1 MGLSLQKGQSLSLK
15 KNDGASLT
23 RVRLGLGWDSAAPV
37 KRGLFGGLKKAA
49 DVDLDASA
57 IFFDAS
63 GKALDTVFFNQLQSK
78 DGSTRHTGDNLTGE
92 GDGDDEVILVDLTA
106 VSPAVAHIVFVIT
119 SYTKQT
125 FDLVE
130 NAFCRVVDDSTAG
143 SPEVARFQLTDSGT
157 HTAMVMAKVSREGAG
172 WQFTAIGNRANGR
185 TAMDLIADAATTL

>member
-15 KNDGASLT
+15 KNDGAALT
-23 RVRLGLGWDSAAPV
+23 RVRMGLGWDSAAPV
-37 KRGLFGGLKKAA
+37 KRGLFGGMKKAA
-49 DVDLDASA
+49 EVDLDASA

-106 VSPAVAHIVFVIT
+106 VSAAVAHIVFVIT
-119 SYTKQT
+119 SYSKQT

-130 NAFCRVVDDSTAG
+130 NAFCRLVDESTAG

-157 HTAMVMAKVSREGAG
+157 HTAMVMAKVSREGSG

>member
-1 MGLSLQKGQSLSLK
+1 MGLSLQKGQALSLK
-15 KNDGASLT
+15 KNDGAALT
-23 RVRLGLGWDSAAPV
+23 RVRMGLGWDSAAPA

-92 GDGDDEVILVDLTA
+92 GDGDDEVILVDLA
-106 VSPAVAHIVFVIT
+106 KVSPAVAQIVFVIS
-119 SYTKQT
+119 SYSRQT

-130 NAFCRVVDDSTAG
+130 NAFCRLVDESTAG

-157 HTAMVMAKVSREGAG
+157 HTAMIMAKVSRDGAA
-172 WQFTAIGNRANGR
+172 WQFTAIGDRANGR
-185 TAMDLIADAATTL
+185 TAMDLIQPAAATL

>member
-15 KNDGASLT
+15 KNDGAALT

-57 IFFDAS
+57 IFFDGS

-92 GDGDDEVILVDLTA
+92 GDGDDEVILVDLTS
-106 VSPAVAHIVFVIT
+106 VSPAVAQIVFVIT
-119 SYTKQT
+119 SYSKQT
-125 FDLVE
+125 FDTVE

-185 TAMDLIADAATTL
+185 TAMDLISDAASTL

>member
-15 KNDGASLT
+15 KNDGAALT

-49 DVDLDASA
+49 EVDLDASA

-106 VSPAVAHIVFVIT
+106 VSPAVAQIVFVIT
-119 SYTKQT
+119 SYSKQT
-125 FDLVE
+125 FDTVE

-185 TAMDLIADAATTL
+185 TAMDLIPDAATTL

>member
-1 MGLSLQKGQSLSLK
+1 MGLSLQKGQALSLK
-15 KNDGASLT
+15 KNDGAALT
-23 RVRLGLGWDSAAPV
+23 RVRMGLGWDSAAPA

-92 GDGDDEVILVDLTA
+92 GDGDDEVILVDLA
-106 VSPAVAHIVFVIT
+106 KVSPAVAQIVFVIS
-119 SYTKQT
+119 SYSKQT
-125 FDLVE
+125 FDMVE
-130 NAFCRVVDDSTAG
+130 NAFCRLVDESTAG

-157 HTAMVMAKVSREGAG
+157 HTAMIMAKVSRDGAG
-172 WQFTAIGNRANGR
+172 WQFTAIGDRANGR
-185 TAMDLIADAATTL
+185 TAMDLIQPAAATL

>member
-15 KNDGASLT
+15 KNDGAALT

-49 DVDLDASA
+49 EVDLDASA

-106 VSPAVAHIVFVIT
+106 VSPAVAQIVFVIT
-119 SYTKQT
+119 SYSKQT
-125 FDLVE
+125 FDTVE
-130 NAFCRVVDDSTAG
+130 NAFCRVVDDSTSG

-185 TAMDLIADAATTL
+185 TAMDLIPDAATTL